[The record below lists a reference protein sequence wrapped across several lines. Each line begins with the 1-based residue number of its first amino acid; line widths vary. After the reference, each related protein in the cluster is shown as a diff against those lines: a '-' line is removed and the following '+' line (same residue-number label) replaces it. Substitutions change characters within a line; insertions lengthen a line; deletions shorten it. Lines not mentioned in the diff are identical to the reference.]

1 MTELTGPEESSAQ
14 PSRDWPGLDAAAIP
28 DAVVAQ
34 ALTGLEALPAT
45 PVEEHE
51 EAYARLHDELLDALN
66 AKPQDIEPQ
75 DLQSQGLAP
84 RDAGPRDPGPR
95 TPGPPTPGPR
105 ATGASDATDG
115 GA

>member
-14 PSRDWPGLDAAAIP
+14 PSREWPGLDAAALP

-34 ALTGLEALPAT
+34 ALTVLETLPAT

-66 AKPQDIEPQ
+66 ARPQ
-75 DLQSQGLAP
+75 DLEP
-84 RDAGPRDPGPR
+84 RDLATR
-95 TPGPPTPGPR
+95 TPGPQMPGTRVSGP
-105 ATGASDATDG
+105 ADG
-115 GA
+115 GV

>member
-14 PSRDWPGLDAAAIP
+14 PSREWPGLDAAAIP

-34 ALTGLEALPAT
+34 ALTVLETLPAT

-66 AKPQDIEPQ
+66 AKPQDLE
-75 DLQSQGLAP
+75 P
-84 RDAGPRDPGPR
+84 RDLDPRDPATR
-95 TPGPPTPGPR
+95 TPGPQAPGTRVSGP
-105 ATGASDATDG
+105 ADG

>member
-14 PSRDWPGLDAAAIP
+14 PSRDWPGLAAAAIP

-34 ALTGLEALPAT
+34 ALTVLETLPAT

-51 EAYARLHDELLDALN
+51 EAYTRLHDELLDALN
-66 AKPQDIEPQ
+66 ANPQDVEPQ
-75 DLQSQGLAP
+75 DPQPPGLA
-84 RDAGPRDPGPR
+84 AQDPGTR
-95 TPGPPTPGPR
+95 TPGPR
-105 ATGASDATDG
+105 DTGATDG

>member
-34 ALTGLEALPAT
+34 ALTVLETLPAT

-51 EAYARLHDELLDALN
+51 EAYTRLNDELLDALN
-66 AKPQDIEPQ
+66 AKLQDVEPQ
-75 DLQSQGLAP
+75 DPQPPGLA
-84 RDAGPRDPGPR
+84 AQDPGTR
-95 TPGPPTPGPR
+95 TPGPR
-105 ATGASDATDG
+105 DTGAADG

>member
-28 DAVVAQ
+28 DALVAQ
-34 ALTGLEALPAT
+34 ALTVLETLPAT

-51 EAYARLHDELLDALN
+51 EAYARLHDELLHALN
-66 AKPQDIEPQ
+66 AKPQDVKPQ

-84 RDAGPRDPGPR
+84 QDAGPQDPGTR
-95 TPGPPTPGPR
+95 TPGPPVPGPR
-105 ATGASDATDG
+105 GTGATN
-115 GA
+115 GAA

>member
-14 PSRDWPGLDAAAIP
+14 PSREWPGLDAAAIP

-34 ALTGLEALPAT
+34 ALTVLETLPAT

-66 AKPQDIEPQ
+66 AKPQDLE
-75 DLQSQGLAP
+75 P
-84 RDAGPRDPGPR
+84 RDLATR
-95 TPGPPTPGPR
+95 TPGPQMPGTRVSGP
-105 ATGASDATDG
+105 ADG

>member
-1 MTELTGPEESSAQ
+1 MTELTGPGESSAQ
-14 PSRDWPGLDAAAIP
+14 PSREWPGLDAAAIP

-34 ALTGLEALPAT
+34 ALTVLETLPAT

-66 AKPQDIEPQ
+66 AKPQDLE
-75 DLQSQGLAP
+75 
-84 RDAGPRDPGPR
+84 PRDPATR
-95 TPGPPTPGPR
+95 TPGPQMPGTRVSGP
-105 ATGASDATDG
+105 ADG

>member
-14 PSRDWPGLDAAAIP
+14 PSREWPGLDAAAIP

-34 ALTGLEALPAT
+34 ALTVLETLPAT

-66 AKPQDIEPQ
+66 AKPQDLE
-75 DLQSQGLAP
+75 
-84 RDAGPRDPGPR
+84 PRDPATR
-95 TPGPPTPGPR
+95 TPGPQAPGTRVSGP
-105 ATGASDATDG
+105 ANG

>member
-14 PSRDWPGLDAAAIP
+14 PSREWPGLDAAAIP

-34 ALTGLEALPAT
+34 ALTVLETLPAT

-66 AKPQDIEPQ
+66 AKPQDLE
-75 DLQSQGLAP
+75 P
-84 RDAGPRDPGPR
+84 RDLATR
-95 TPGPPTPGPR
+95 TPGPQMPGTRVSGP
-105 ATGASDATDG
+105 ADG
-115 GA
+115 GV

>member
-1 MTELTGPEESSAQ
+1 MTELTGTEESSAQ

-34 ALTGLEALPAT
+34 ALTVLETLSAT

-66 AKPQDIEPQ
+66 AKPRDIEPR
-75 DLQSQGLAP
+75 DPQSPGFA
-84 RDAGPRDPGPR
+84 PRDPGTR
-95 TPGPPTPGPR
+95 TPVPTTPGPR
-105 ATGASDATDG
+105 ETGATDG

>member
-14 PSRDWPGLDAAAIP
+14 PSRDWPGLDAGAIA

-34 ALTGLEALPAT
+34 ALTVLETLPAT

-66 AKPQDIEPQ
+66 AKPQD
-75 DLQSQGLAP
+75 LQSQALAP
-84 RDAGPRDPGPR
+84 KDAGPRDPGTR